1 MKKKL
6 LNLKSIDKI
15 CANCAHGKHSPGETN
30 VLCEKRGVMLNTS
43 SCRKFKYDPLNRTP
57 ARPVSFGEFLAE
69 EFVL

>member
-15 CANCAHGKHSPGETN
+15 CANCAFGTHAPDGDS

-43 SCRKFKYDPLNRTP
+43 TCKKFKYDPLNRTP
-57 ARPVSFGEFLAE
+57 ARPLMMGEHSPE

>member
-15 CANCAHGKHSPGETN
+15 CANCAHGKHAPGEES

-57 ARPVSFGEFLAE
+57 ARPVSLGEYSAE